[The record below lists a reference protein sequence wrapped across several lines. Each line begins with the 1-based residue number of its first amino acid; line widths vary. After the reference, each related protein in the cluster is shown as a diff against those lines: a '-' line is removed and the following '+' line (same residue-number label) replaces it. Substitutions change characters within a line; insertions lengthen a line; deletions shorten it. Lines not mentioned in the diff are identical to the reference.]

1 MYKYTQPRIG
11 TPKPLPETGI
21 LTNQLWNLSSLLDA
35 RILNANKKLINTK
48 ILVSL
53 KYKNSHWMS
62 VGIVQIPK
70 NIVPLFYKHHEL
82 TKMNRYYLAINLLH
96 ELQISHS
103 EHGLTMWKVI
113 SLSHFIK
120 SLSISLL
127 HRNMNKVL

>member
-1 MYKYTQPRIG
+1 MYKYTQPRIK

-103 EHGLTMWKVI
+103 KHGLTMWKVI
-113 SLSHFIK
+113 PLSHFIK

>member
-1 MYKYTQPRIG
+1 
-11 TPKPLPETGI
+11 
-21 LTNQLWNLSSLLDA
+21 
-35 RILNANKKLINTK
+35 
-48 ILVSL
+48 
-53 KYKNSHWMS
+53 MS

-103 EHGLTMWKVI
+103 EHGLTMWKVT

-127 HRNMNKVL
+127 IEIWIKFCNLTGIYQEECPVISQVSIKNIYQDNYCLIVFCNFCNHKSQITDQIWTIILMGLTDNLN

>member
-11 TPKPLPETGI
+11 TPKPLPETGV
-21 LTNQLWNLSSLLDA
+21 LTNQLWNLSILLDA
-35 RILNANKKLINTK
+35 RILNANKKLINAK

-103 EHGLTMWKVI
+103 KHGLTMWKVI
-113 SLSHFIK
+113 PLSHFIK

-127 HRNMNKVL
+127 YRNMNEVL